1 VVEIRWL
8 TAFLDTPRDAPRA
21 EEVSSF
27 WQQVTGTRL
36 SSRRGEHQEF
46 ATLLPVDGDPFL
58 RIQDIDGTTPGCHLD
73 VHLDDVRAAVDQA
86 VSSGAELIAD
96 RGTLVLARSPA
107 GFPFCLVAHRQ
118 GVQRPKPIS
127 FATPEVR
134 AGSFDSLVDQLCVDV
149 PAALFDAEVTWWS
162 GVTGWPQRRGST
174 PEFAFLERP
183 AELPLRLL
191 FQRLPHG
198 HAGQPATAHLDFAST
213 DRAAELDRHVNLGAV
228 QLRHTD
234 HGDTLLDPVGRPYCI
249 TDRDPIT
256 GRLRSSHR

>member
-21 EEVSSF
+21 EEVSPF

-36 SSRRGEHQEF
+36 SARRGQHQEF

-58 RIQDIDGTTPGCHLD
+58 RIQDIDAATPGCHLD
-73 VHLDDVRAAVDQA
+73 VHVDDVRAAVDRA
-86 VSSGAELIAD
+86 VSSGAELVAD

-107 GFPFCLVAHRQ
+107 GFTFCLVAQRQ
-118 GVQRPKPIS
+118 GVQRPKPVS
-127 FATPEVR
+127 FAAPVVR
-134 AGSFDSLVDQLCVDV
+134 AGSFGSLVDQLCVDV

-162 GVTGWPQRRGST
+162 SLTGWPQRPGSS

-191 FQRLPHG
+191 FQSLPQRHVR
-198 HAGQPATAHLDFAST
+198 QPATAHLDFAST
-213 DRAAELDRHVNLGAV
+213 DRAAEVGRHVNLGAV
-228 QLRHTD
+228 HLRRTD
-234 HGDTLLDPVGRPYCI
+234 RWDTLLDPVGRPYCI
-249 TDRDPIT
+249 TDRDPVT
-256 GRLRSSHR
+256 GRLRSNQR

>member
-8 TAFLDTPRDAPRA
+8 TAFLDTPRDAPHA
-21 EEVSSF
+21 KQVAPF

-36 SSRRGEHQEF
+36 SSRRGQYQEF

-58 RIQDIDGTTPGCHLD
+58 RIQDIDSATPGCHLD
-73 VHLDDVRAAVDQA
+73 VHVDNVRAAVDQA
-86 VSSGAELIAD
+86 VISGAELVAD

-107 GFPFCLVAHRQ
+107 GFSFCLVAHRQ
-118 GVQRPKPIS
+118 GVRRPKPVS
-127 FATPEVR
+127 FAAP
-134 AGSFDSLVDQLCVDV
+134 GSFDSLVDQLCVDV

-162 GVTGWPQRRGST
+162 GLTGCPRRPGSS

-191 FQRLPHG
+191 FQRLPQRHV
-198 HAGQPATAHLDFAST
+198 GQSATAHLDFAST
-213 DRAAELDRHVNLGAV
+213 DRAAEVDRHVNLGAV
-228 QLRHTD
+228 LLRHTD
-234 HGDTLLDPVGRPYCI
+234 RWDTLLDPAGRPYCI
-249 TDRDPIT
+249 TDRNPLT